1 MILSMKLFATLIAT
15 AFAAAPSF
23 AETAPA
29 PLQVEAEVPTDTAED
44 GLVRLPGQG
53 ERRKPKQLMERNT
66 PERFV
71 DGGGLI
77 LSFDTNGDA
86 VITPSEIEMGI
97 SAAFLDADECA
108 DGDLTALEQQAG
120 AKRLPTRD
128 DTLANPVRF
137 DPNLDRVVSEAEF
150 SATIYQIAAP
160 YADANGMIT
169 VDALK
174 APPERPERAEAIRPD
189 RRQLQPGRSRFPLQ
203 RNT

>member
-1 MILSMKLFATLIAT
+1 
-15 AFAAAPSF
+15 
-23 AETAPA
+23 
-29 PLQVEAEVPTDTAED
+29 
-44 GLVRLPGQG
+44 
-53 ERRKPKQLMERNT
+53 
-66 PERFV
+66 
-71 DGGGLI
+71 
-77 LSFDTNGDA
+77 
-86 VITPSEIEMGI
+86 
-97 SAAFLDADECA
+97 
-108 DGDLTALEQQAG
+108 
-120 AKRLPTRD
+120 D